1 MAQCYE
7 VRGMHTRSDKR
18 TYNLVG
24 KPDGKSSVGR
34 FSAGRRIILK
44 VMTRLG
50 RVAQYSCAQDR
61 NKQ

>member
-1 MAQCYE
+1 MILCYE
-7 VRGMHTRSDKR
+7 LRGMHARNDKR

-34 FSAGRRIILK
+34 LGAGRRIILK

-50 RVAQYSCAQDR
+50 RDAQYSCGQDR
-61 NKQ
+61 NK